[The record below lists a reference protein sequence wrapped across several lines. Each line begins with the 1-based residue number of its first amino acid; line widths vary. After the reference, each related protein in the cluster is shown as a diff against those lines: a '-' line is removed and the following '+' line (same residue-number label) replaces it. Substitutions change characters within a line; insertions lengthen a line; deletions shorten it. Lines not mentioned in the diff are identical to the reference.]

1 MFVTPPSPPRAVDAT
16 SRKKRRAGRR
26 RMLAPR
32 FLRATDAIQ
41 FGSSVCGAPLER
53 LWHELTVL
61 LTNCYNMSVLLITTF
76 FTTSTSVQCGNAW
89 QKTRTPKNRISP
101 PARVEVA
108 VPIPIQI
115 SSLPG
120 TQSRHTQNNTKD
132 YSGTCERIRKERI
145 RNKKTAYHA
154 HAHVKKEYE
163 RIQRSDS

>member
-1 MFVTPPSPPRAVDAT
+1 
-16 SRKKRRAGRR
+16 
-26 RMLAPR
+26 
-32 FLRATDAIQ
+32 
-41 FGSSVCGAPLER
+41 
-53 LWHELTVL
+53 
-61 LTNCYNMSVLLITTF
+61 
-76 FTTSTSVQCGNAW
+76 
-89 QKTRTPKNRISP
+89 
-101 PARVEVA
+101 VEVA